1 MYIIE
6 RLEEILSETGIT
18 ATILKADS
26 FKKAQKLFYENRPGV
41 VLLDI
46 FLPGQ
51 KSFDLL
57 KEIKKSGKQTSV
69 IVLAIDMDKYVLD
82 QCKLLGADFFFDKY
96 NEFEKIPAVI
106 ESIFERN

>member
-1 MYIIE
+1 M
-6 RLEEILSETGIT
+6 EEILSETRIS

-26 FKKAQKLFYENRPGV
+26 FKKARKLFYDNKPRI

-51 KSFDLL
+51 KSFELL
-57 KEIKKSGKQTSV
+57 KEIKDSEDKTSV
-69 IVLAIDMDKYVLD
+69 IILAIDMDKYALD
-82 QCKLLGADFFFDKY
+82 QCELLGADFFFDKY